1 MSQEDKFGFQ
11 SIAGLPGN
19 YQLKKIKFCQEN
31 ANILKSGSGRMSTA
45 EDKKN
50 DRKAPPLWEELGK
63 D

>member
-1 MSQEDKFGFQ
+1 MTSK
-11 SIAGLPGN
+11 ALLA
-19 YQLKKIKFCQEN
+19 YQKINSLKKKLIKFCQEN

-50 DRKAPPLWEELGK
+50 DRKAPPLWEALGK